1 MAVALLALVIA
12 TAGTAVAA
20 TKLVSGDGLIKPA
33 SLSGNRLRNHTLTG
47 GQINLNKLGTVPSAK
62 QATTAATATLAKN
75 ATAAGTALYST
86 FASRLTGRGTFT
98 PLPLAA
104 GWTTAPSFT
113 APACYLDQEGFVH
126 LQGAVAVAVTS
137 GTGSIIGTLPP
148 GFRPAGTGAQAALF
162 TVVTEVGATPTT
174 GIVGINASGQI
185 VLTSPATPVGEVV
198 SLEGIVFAQEN

>member
-47 GQINLNKLGTVPSAK
+47 GQINLNKLGTVPLAK
-62 QATTAATATLAKN
+62 QAATATLAKN

-104 GWTTAPSFT
+104 GWTAAPSFT

-126 LQGAVAVAVTS
+126 LQGAVAVTVTS
-137 GTGSIIGTLPP
+137 GSGSIIGTLPP
-148 GFRPAGTGAQAALF
+148 GFRPAGTGAQTALF
-162 TVVTEVGATPTT
+162 TAVTEVGSTPTT
-174 GIVGINASGQI
+174 GIVDINASGQI
-185 VLTSPATPVGEVV
+185 VLSSPTTSVGEVV